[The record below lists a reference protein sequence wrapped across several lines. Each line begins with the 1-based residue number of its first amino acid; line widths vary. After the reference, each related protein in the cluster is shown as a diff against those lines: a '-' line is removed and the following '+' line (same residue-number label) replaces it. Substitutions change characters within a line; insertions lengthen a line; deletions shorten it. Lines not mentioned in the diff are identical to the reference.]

1 MKKFIITVVVVAFV
15 GAGLLGWWYMFHRLD
30 GLFEEEL
37 QRAASQAFGTPVT
50 VSDVQLNLLNGSLRI
65 DDLAI
70 GNPPG
75 FGREHAVVF
84 GSIEAA
90 MDIQNMEVARVVLD
104 RAEIYIEEKDGVTN
118 VQQLKKALESRISEE
133 TGGQGGEDEEIVI
146 QLFLMRSTTATF
158 ESQSLQRLSEVEIDQ
173 IEIRDLRGTPDEV
186 AGRIATVVLEE
197 IANEAGMAMLQ
208 AQARD
213 RIDELGDKVGEKLNE
228 LLGEDGDDGQ

>member
-1 MKKFIITVVVVAFV
+1 MKKFIITVVVVAFI
-15 GAGLLGWWYMFHRLD
+15 GAGVLGWWYMFHRLD

-50 VSDVQLNLLNGSLRI
+50 VSDVRINLLQGSLRI

-75 FGREHAVVF
+75 FGRENAVVF

-118 VQQLKKALESRISEE
+118 IQQLKKALESRISRE
-133 TGGQGGEDEEIVI
+133 TGGPGGGEEEIVI
-146 QLFLMRSTTATF
+146 QKFLMRSTTATF

-173 IEIRDLRGTPDEV
+173 IEIRDLRGTPDAV
-186 AGRIATVVLEE
+186 AERIATVVIEE

-208 AQARD
+208 ARARD
-213 RIDELGDKVGEKLNE
+213 KLDDLGGKVGEKLEE
-228 LLGEDGDDGQ
+228 LLGDDGEDSQ